1 MSYCGWKDSSD
12 ENLKYHDSEWGIP
25 VSDDVRHFEC
35 LMLEALQCG
44 LSWNIIIRKRDVIRK
59 CFADFDFR
67 KVAGFG
73 EDDVERIMNTA
84 GMIRSRRKI
93 EAVISN
99 AGVFAGISDEF
110 GSFRNYIR
118 SFTGTDAVI
127 LYDGHQK
134 GLIPASN
141 GLSARISRDL
151 RKRGLKYAGPVT
163 VYAYLQ
169 AVGIICDHDADCP
182 CFRRITSEFQT
193 ISKKCDDEKEVKDFR

>member
-1 MSYCGWKDSSD
+1 
-12 ENLKYHDSEWGIP
+12 
-25 VSDDVRHFEC
+25 
-35 LMLEALQCG
+35 
-44 LSWNIIIRKRDVIRK
+44 
-59 CFADFDFR
+59 
-67 KVAGFG
+67 
-73 EDDVERIMNTA
+73 MNTE

-99 AGVFAGISDEF
+99 AEIFTGITDEF

-118 SFTGTDAVI
+118 SHAGTDAVI
-127 LYDGHQK
+127 LYEGHQT

-141 GLSARISRDL
+141 GLSARISADL
-151 RKRGLKYAGPVT
+151 KKRGFRYAGPVT

-169 AVGIICDHDADCP
+169 AAGIICDHDANCP